1 MVIWRLSGCFCDDI
15 KVVIRRLIQMTSFG
29 RLWGVRFW
37 HQFDNPKVVHL
48 TTLFF
53 EWTATYSLEQ
63 NRLKHTGCLLYLHTT
78 PTLTHKTTM
87 LYTHKTTL
95 YAHIAAVYPHKN
107 DVIYTNTQGC
117 ILHLHKA
124 SPNIFTQ
131 RRHKHTGT
139 SFICQHNASLYSC
152 HNDALSIQRRTP
164 FTHDTIYIKHSTALY
179 TQNND
184 AVYTQNDVLCTQ
196 RRPIH

>member
-1 MVIWRLSGCFCDDI
+1 
-15 KVVIRRLIQMTSFG
+15 
-29 RLWGVRFW
+29 
-37 HQFDNPKVVHL
+37 
-48 TTLFF
+48 
-53 EWTATYSLEQ
+53 
-63 NRLKHTGCLLYLHTT
+63 
-78 PTLTHKTTM
+78 M

-152 HNDALSIQRRTP
+152 HNDALYIQRRTP

-184 AVYTQNDVLCTQ
+184 AVCTQNDVLCTQ
-196 RRPIH
+196 RRPIHSYNDALNTQGRLLHFSITLSDTGVTTTPYIYTRGHCLHTTPFT

>member
-1 MVIWRLSGCFCDDI
+1 
-15 KVVIRRLIQMTSFG
+15 
-29 RLWGVRFW
+29 
-37 HQFDNPKVVHL
+37 
-48 TTLFF
+48 
-53 EWTATYSLEQ
+53 
-63 NRLKHTGCLLYLHTT
+63 
-78 PTLTHKTTM
+78 M

-95 YAHIAAVYPHKN
+95 HAHIAAVYPHKN

-152 HNDALSIQRRTP
+152 HNDALYIQRRTP
-164 FTHDTIYIKHSTALY
+164 FTHDTVYIKHSTALY

-184 AVYTQNDVLCTQ
+184 AVCKQNDVFYPYTQ
-196 RRPIH
+196 RRLIHASHRRLIHTTNDALYLQRRLSRFAPNATL